1 MRTLRELLL
10 TVLVGLLGTAVYA
23 DETAEKIAAQ
33 KKAAQANW
41 EKVEAGDM
49 AHLETKWLLIYA
61 PASMEKNLKTVGPL
75 LEKHIELAAKAL
87 GYDLKELPWS
97 GKLTVYLF
105 AEQAHFAAFA
115 RRVEKR
121 RVRAET
127 SSWGSQEAGMHVAVS
142 PAKGRTNVPLSLQAG
157 EQLANLLLGLKAGTK
172 TPLPGWLATGFGR
185 ATCWRVSPTIK
196 STVSERR
203 QAATLARS
211 HSSSDLWYAK
221 VEGEEADVMAAS
233 VADFMAYGPGA
244 SRFPKFVEGFK
255 LEDNMQERTT
265 DQALTAA
272 NLSAAKI
279 NQLWKTWAQKR

>member
-1 MRTLRELLL
+1 MRTLRGLLL
-10 TVLVGLLGTAVYA
+10 TVLVGLTGTALGA

-61 PASMEKNLKTVGPL
+61 PASMQKNLKTIGPL
-75 LEKHIELAAKAL
+75 LEKHVELAAQAL
-87 GYDLKELPWS
+87 GYDLKELPWA

-105 AEQAHFAAFA
+105 AEQPHFAAFA

-121 RVRAET
+121 RIRAET
-127 SSWGSQEAGMHVAVS
+127 SSWGSLATGMHVAVG
-142 PAKGRTNVPLSLQAG
+142 PAKGKKNLPLSLEAG

-172 TPLPGWLATGFGR
+172 TPLPDWLTSGFGR
-185 ATCWRVSPTIK
+185 ATCWRASPALK

-211 HSSSDLWYAK
+211 HNIGDLWNAK
-221 VEGEEADVMAAS
+221 VEGEQADAMAAS

-244 SRFPKFVEGFK
+244 ARFPKFVEAFK
-255 LEDNMQERTT
+255 LEDNRKERTT
-265 DQALTAA
+265 EQALDTA
-272 NLSAAKI
+272 NLSAARI
-279 NQLWKTWAQKR
+279 NRVWKTWAQKR